1 MVSQQ
6 VSTVSICAVLC
17 SILPL
22 RHVKVEPLLRIP
34 YTSLPSSLF
43 PPRLNYMLLKPH
55 VQRGVVF
62 VSKGVSLASVYSFTS
77 IRQNARVSLGSHFG
91 DANIA
96 LKMAAPSMKL
106 PKAHTES

>member
-6 VSTVSICAVLC
+6 VSTVSICVFC

-22 RHVKVEPLLRIP
+22 RHVKVEPLLHIP
-34 YTSLPSSLF
+34 YTSPPSSLF
-43 PPRLNYMLLKPH
+43 PPRLNYMLPKPH

-62 VSKGVSLASVYSFTS
+62 VSEGLSLASFYSFTS
-77 IRQNARVSLGSHFG
+77 IRQKARVSLGSHFG

-106 PKAHTES
+106 SKGHTES